1 MAMIELEHVNKYYG
15 QGATRFHVLH
25 DINLQVAAG
34 ELMAII
40 GESGSGKSTLINII
54 GFWMMILKETI
65 FTMTRRS
72 MTIRGRILPS
82 CATSTW
88 GLSFKTLS

>member
-1 MAMIELEHVNKYYG
+1 MAMIRLEHVNKYYG

-54 GFWMMILKETI
+54 GFLDDDFD